1 MKIEHRKVTTRDI
14 KNPVKYMLWGRAA
27 GRCEFSGCNKPLWKS
42 SVTQDPVNIAQ
53 NAHIYA
59 FSEDGPRSN
68 KGISKTQL
76 NDFANLLLICHE
88 CHRNIDVRKDG
99 GRYTVALLQ
108 QWKSAHERRIEIVT
122 GIVPTKRSSV
132 LLYGVNI
139 GAHSSPLNFVD
150 AASALFPRRYP
161 DDNKGIELGL
171 INSSQSERDAS
182 FWKTERENLEGKF
195 DRRVKERIA
204 KGEVDHLSV
213 FGLAPQPLLI
223 LLGSLMIDITRAE
236 VFQLHREPGG
246 WAWPSSAR
254 ALEFSV
260 QKPST
265 FDGPPALVLSLSA
278 TVTPDRITDVLGE
291 KASIWTLTIPK
302 PNNDFVKSRQ
312 HLAQVRTLLRP
323 LLDEI
328 KAHHGQRTPLHI
340 FPAAPVSLSIELG
353 RIRMPKADMPWEI
366 YDQVGQHG
374 FIPALTIA

>member
-14 KNPVKYMLWGRAA
+14 KDPVKYMLWGRAA

-42 SVTQDPVNIAQ
+42 SVTQEPVNIAQ

-68 KGISKTQL
+68 KGISKMKL
-76 NDFANLLLICHE
+76 NDFANLLLVCHE
-88 CHRNIDVRKDG
+88 CHRKIDARKDG

-108 QWKSAHERRIEIVT
+108 QWKSAHEQRVEVVT
-122 GIVPTKRSSV
+122 GIVPTKRSTV
-132 LLYGVNI
+132 LLYGANI
-139 GAHSSPLNFVD
+139 GTHSSPLNFVD
-150 AASALFPRRYP
+150 AASALFPQRYP
-161 DDNKGIELGL
+161 DDSKGIELGL

-195 DRRVKERIA
+195 ERRVKERIA

-236 VFQLHREPGG
+236 IFQLHREPAG
-246 WAWPSSAR
+246 WTWPSSAR
-254 ALEFSV
+254 SVNFSV
-260 QKPST
+260 QKPRT
-265 FDGPPALVLSLSA
+265 FDGSPALVLSLSA

-291 KASIWTLTIPK
+291 KASIWTVTIPK

-312 HLAQVRTLLRP
+312 QLAQFRTLLRA

-374 FIPALTIA
+374 FIQALTIA